1 MGERD
6 NDLSRLCRMPSGE
19 YFPLGGGDLYLR
31 GDRCLKGE
39 NDLSLCL
46 TSRGE
51 YLLNEGDLSLCLT
64 SLGEYLI

>member
-6 NDLSRLCRMPSGE
+6 NDLSRLCRMSSGE

-39 NDLSLCL
+39 NDLSLLTSRGEYLLEEGDLSLCL

-51 YLLNEGDLSLCLT
+51 YLL
-64 SLGEYLI
+64 